1 MGFSPGIS
9 KEFHNP
15 WIREFA
21 ARTPQITPF
30 SWHFFS
36 VGFLVS
42 KRRAGDESGG
52 CVIIQ
57 MVITDIHH
65 NPFVR
70 GKEVVAKN
78 NSIQPAF
85 SFFELFSIRRRAYGP

>member
-1 MGFSPGIS
+1 MIINRKGISPGIS

-15 WIREFA
+15 L
-21 ARTPQITPF
+21 
-30 SWHFFS
+30 FFP

-42 KRRAGDESGG
+42 KRRTGDGSWD

-70 GKEVVAKN
+70 RKEVVAKN

-85 SFFELFSIRRRAYGP
+85 SFFELFSIRRRVYGP